1 MDMDANDVIL
11 IIGAGS
17 AALVSIFVAIQ
28 KSRCYEIDCC
38 FIKCKRKLPE
48 SPKKNKS
55 VDVVDIV

>member
-1 MDMDANDVIL
+1 MDITPNDIIL

-17 AALVSIFVAIQ
+17 AALVSLFVAIQ

-48 SPKKNKS
+48 SPRNNKS
-55 VDVVDIV
+55 VDVVEVV